1 MIGPKTIPYSL
12 PTLNTAE
19 SYLQVS
25 LADEAIMQPMAD
37 IEYVITQN
45 SGKQFTGKL
54 NAEGI
59 GQKHK
64 TDEAGSAT
72 VEYKFPEGIPESP
85 RAPIDSLVNT
95 YAEIFKG

>member
-54 NAEGI
+54 SRI
-59 GQKHK
+59 
-64 TDEAGSAT
+64 
-72 VEYKFPEGIPESP
+72 
-85 RAPIDSLVNT
+85 
-95 YAEIFKG
+95 